1 MSNSYTGRGDSSHL
15 RGSNTSSRP
24 RFQSGSA
31 SFSRSSRFS
40 NSSRPSQGSRE
51 GSRDGSRS
59 FGGRSS
65 GNSRFSNPRQ
75 RFGNRNGGRS
85 RGPRLNR
92 AIYVNTQIE
101 TIEEKVFVPTHT
113 FSDFG
118 LTEQVLT
125 NVLKHNY
132 INPTPIQDEAIP
144 ALMSGRDVVGIA
156 NTGTGK
162 TAAFLLPL
170 IHKVIEDPKQ
180 GVLIL
185 APTRELAL
193 QIFEEFKAF
202 AENLP
207 LGVALCIG
215 GMNIANQ
222 LKRLKDDPHFVIG
235 TPGRLKD
242 LIERG
247 AFKPHLYTN
256 IVLDEVDRMLDIGF
270 RRDIQYLIA
279 KLPVERHAAFFSAT
293 MNRETE
299 EIMRQFLTDPVR
311 ITVKSQETGNRIH
324 QDIVVIKRGENKAEV
339 LYQLL
344 LQEEFEKV
352 IVFGSTKHGINKLE
366 QTLYNMGIRVTS
378 IHGNKNQNA
387 RQRSL
392 QEFKV
397 GKVQALL
404 ATDVVA
410 RGIDIDDVTHV
421 INYDEPT
428 TYEDYIHRIGRT
440 GRAGK
445 VGKAL
450 TFVS

>member
-1 MSNSYTGRGDSSHL
+1 
-15 RGSNTSSRP
+15 
-24 RFQSGSA
+24 
-31 SFSRSSRFS
+31 
-40 NSSRPSQGSRE
+40 
-51 GSRDGSRS
+51 
-59 FGGRSS
+59 
-65 GNSRFSNPRQ
+65 
-75 RFGNRNGGRS
+75 
-85 RGPRLNR
+85 
-92 AIYVNTQIE
+92 
-101 TIEEKVFVPTHT
+101 
-113 FSDFG
+113 
-118 LTEQVLT
+118 
-125 NVLKHNY
+125 VLKHNY

-222 LKRLKDDPHFVIG
+222 LRRLKDDPHFVIG

-299 EIMRQFLTDPVR
+299 EIMRQFLTDPIR
-311 ITVKSQETGNRIH
+311 ITVKSEETGNRIH

-344 LQEEFEKV
+344 LQEEFSKV
-352 IVFGSTKHGINKLE
+352 LVFGSTKHGINKLE
-366 QTLYNMGIRVTS
+366 QTLYDMGIRVTS

-445 VGKAL
+445 VGTAL